1 VSRVLRASIAH
12 GLAHRAEAIDW
23 LLSIGSALPDAAAVD
38 HYLSLYANDDTLD
51 YGEDGRRA
59 VEVLLAEGAAA
70 GLLPACPPVD
80 WAP

>member
-1 VSRVLRASIAH
+1 
-12 GLAHRAEAIDW
+12 
-23 LLSIGSALPDAAAVD
+23 LPDAAAVD